1 MATDLTQ
8 LLDQLDAHPQATALA
23 RQLRTRP
30 GAPLHVAPVL
40 TAARPALVA
49 ALAQQ
54 LGRPLLYIVHNG
66 EVALRAREDLCQWLG
81 PDAVLLFPSSDA
93 MPYEPMSPGNDVIA
107 ARLRV
112 LRALQESGTEHQAPQ
127 ASLDPDGAQ
136 RSTLAAPLV
145 IIAPIKALLQPTL
158 TPHEY
163 AEASVRLRRG
173 DEHALDALV
182 ARWVAIG
189 YRTAPTVEE
198 PGELNRRG
206 GIVDIFPPGDELPL
220 RIEFFGDEIDS
231 LRRFDPITQRS
242 EAQVREV
249 SVGPPHEIA
258 FWRREQAVARMR
270 ALDTS
275 TLRREAAD
283 EWQAVIERIDQGQRF
298 EGRALYAPF
307 FWATQEEQETR
318 RHGDAETRRHGDAET
333 RRHGDTETRRHGDT
347 ETRRHGDAE
356 TRRHGDAE
364 ARRRGDTETS
374 VDGRT
379 LAWSPD
385 LPVSVPGPASL
396 LAHLPPATPVCFSE
410 LLILAQ
416 HAAEQHHHAGERRNA
431 HADAGELPPA
441 FPRPYLLW
449 AELLAQAGQ
458 LTLVNLSNNAEA
470 LGADA
475 ATGMPGFSDWRLPGT
490 LFAPADLFGGQLK
503 RLVDDIVAR
512 LGDGEQVAV
521 VTPQAAR
528 IQEMLEEALQAST
541 LAGSQGESP
550 PTWQPGNLP
559 TFHPI
564 HGSLDEGWRSIDLN
578 LTLYTD
584 AEIFGWR
591 QRRPVAER
599 KRKRDRNAEERA
611 AFLRGLKPGDY
622 VVHIEHGI
630 AVYEGLIRRTVGK
643 TEREYLN
650 LRYAE
655 GDRLYVP
662 VDQIDRVSRYIGAG
676 DTAPALTRLGTQDW
690 ERAKRKARAAV
701 QELANDLLDLY
712 AKRQLSQGFAFSPD
726 GEWQRELEAAFPYA
740 ETPDQLRAIADVKH
754 DMELVQP
761 MDRLI
766 CGDVGFGKTEVA
778 LRAAFKA
785 VQDGKQ
791 VAVLVPT
798 TVLAQQHYDTFT
810 RRMAAF
816 PLKVDMI
823 SRFRSAKEQDEII
836 ARLARGEIDII
847 IGTHRLLSADIRF
860 KDLGLLVVDEE
871 QRFGVRHKERI
882 KQLRANVDVLTMTAT
897 PIPRT
902 LHMAMAGIRD
912 LSVIDTPPEDRVP
925 IKTYVLPYDDQLV
938 REALLREIDRGG
950 QVYFLHNRVQS
961 IYYVADK
968 LKQLV
973 PEAEVGVGHGQLGEH
988 QLERVMLDF
997 FSGKD
1002 DVLVCTTIIE
1012 SGLDVPNANT
1022 IVIDDATTY
1031 GLAQLYQIRGR
1042 VGRSAQRAYAYLFYK
1057 PDQRMTPEAQDRLQA
1072 IQEATELGAGFRIAM
1087 RDLEIRGAGNLL
1099 GAEQSGHIAAVGFDL
1114 YSRLLEQAVRTMKA
1128 KLVEINFRPTTD
1140 KETRRQG
1147 GKETREIDDPSV
1159 SLSPPIP
1166 VSASKGRQPA
1176 VKVDEKVLISPLV
1189 TLDLPLDAYLPAEY
1203 IADDRVRLAVYQHL
1217 AEAQTLRA
1225 VRELRQELRDR
1236 FGQLPA
1242 PADYL
1247 LTWLEIK
1254 ALALAANITSV
1265 VTTAEEFI
1273 IRLPEGDAHDREKLR
1288 RRFGK
1293 DPTIRVG
1300 PQFVRLDRRSLPGES
1315 WIEALSGVLAT
1326 LGK

>member
-1 MATDLTQ
+1 MAIELEPILAQIRT
-8 LLDQLDAHPQATALA
+8 HPSLVALA
-23 RQLRTRP
+23 QAITHAP
-30 GAPLHVAPVL
+30 GGRLHAAPAL
-40 TAARPALVA
+40 TAARPAIVA
-49 ALAQQ
+49 ALAKQH
-54 LGRPLLYIVHNG
+54 GGALLYVVQNG
-66 EVALRAREDLCQWLG
+66 DLALRAREDLSQWL
-81 PDAVLLFPSSDA
+81 DSERVLLFPASDA
-93 MPYEPMSPGNDVIA
+93 MPYEPMSPGNDVVA

-112 LRALQESGTEHQAPQ
+112 LKAL
-127 ASLDPDGAQ
+127 GAGSEGV
-136 RSTLAAPLV
+136 RTAEAHPLV
-145 IIAPIKALLQPTL
+145 IVAPIKALLQPTMS
-158 TPHEY
+158 PADY
-163 AEASVRLRRG
+163 ASASIRLRRG
-173 DEHALDALV
+173 EEHTIDKLMT
-182 ARWVAIG
+182 RWVAMG
-189 YRTAPTVEE
+189 YRSAPTVEE
-198 PGELNRRG
+198 PGEINRRG

-242 EAQVREV
+242 EAQVREAV
-249 SVGPPHEIA
+249 VGPPHEIP
-258 FWRREQAVARMR
+258 FWRSAEALARMR
-270 ALDTS
+270 ALDAS
-275 TLRREAAD
+275 GLRREARD
-283 EWQAVIERIDQGQRF
+283 EWEAVIERIAHGERF

-307 FWATQEEQETR
+307 FWEATPK
-318 RHGDAETRRHGDAET
+318 H
-333 RRHGDTETRRHGDT
+333 
-347 ETRRHGDAE
+347 
-356 TRRHGDAE
+356 
-364 ARRRGDTETS
+364 
-374 VDGRT
+374 
-379 LAWSPD
+379 L
-385 LPVSVPGPASL
+385 VPSSLFTHL
-396 LAHLPPATPVCFSE
+396 LAAMPIVFSE
-410 LLILAQ
+410 MLLLAQ
-416 HAAEQHHHAGERRNA
+416 QAAEQHHHASERRTA
-431 HADAGELPPA
+431 HSEAGELLPD

-449 AELLAQAGQ
+449 EELLAQASAQ
-458 LTLVNLSNNAEA
+458 TLVNLSNNDVSVNGWELQANETPPTPVPVAE
-470 LGADA
+470 
-475 ATGMPGFSDWRLPGT
+475 S
-490 LFAPADLFGGQLK
+490 LFVTADLFGGQLR
-503 RLVDDIVAR
+503 RLVDDIIHR
-512 LGDGEQVAV
+512 LRAEEQVLI

-528 IQEMLEEALQAST
+528 IEEMVAEQIKAEGHIGPVNSKNDPVLRALMRLLT
-541 LAGSQGESP
+541 VV
-550 PTWQPGNLP
+550 
-559 TFHPI
+559 
-564 HGSLDEGWRSIDLN
+564 HGSLDEGWRSVDLN
-578 LTLYTD
+578 TTLYTD

-591 QRRPVAER
+591 QRRPTAER

-611 AFLRGLKPGDY
+611 AFLRGLKHGDY

-650 LRYAE
+650 LRYAD

-662 VDQIDRVSRYIGAG
+662 IDQIDRVSRYIGAG
-676 DTAPALTRLGTQDW
+676 DAAPSLTRLGTQDW

-726 GEWQRELEAAFPYA
+726 GEWQRELEAAFPYH

-798 TVLAQQHYDTFT
+798 TVLAQQHYETFS

-816 PLKVDMI
+816 PVKVDVI
-823 SRFRSAKEQDEII
+823 SRFRSPKEQ
-836 ARLARGEIDII
+836 AAMTVQLARGEIDII
-847 IGTHRLLSADIRF
+847 IGTHRLLSNDIHF
-860 KDLGLLVVDEE
+860 KDLGLLVIDEE

-882 KQLRANVDVLTMTAT
+882 KQMRANVDVLTMTAT

-902 LHMAMAGIRD
+902 LHMALAGIRD

-925 IKTYVLPYDDQLV
+925 IKTYVLPYDQQLV
-938 REALLREIDRGG
+938 REAALRELDRGG
-950 QVYFLHNRVQS
+950 QIYYLHNRVQS

-1022 IVIDDATTY
+1022 IIIDDATTY

-1057 PDQRMTPEAQDRLQA
+1057 PDHRMTPDAQERLQA

-1128 KLVEINFRPTTD
+1128 KLIESNFRELPADRQQLPAEEDTPLPAVAPDEGASKPPTTV
-1140 KETRRQG
+1140 RQ
-1147 GKETREIDDPSV
+1147 
-1159 SLSPPIP
+1159 SPG
-1166 VSASKGRQPA
+1166 ARKQPTI
-1176 VKVDEKVLISPLV
+1176 KVDEKVLISPLV
-1189 TLDLPLDAYLPAEY
+1189 TLDLPLDAYLPPEY
-1203 IADDRVRLAVYQHL
+1203 IPDDRVRLAVYQHM
-1217 AEAQTLRA
+1217 AEAQTPRA
-1225 VRELRQELRDR
+1225 VRDLRQELRDR
-1236 FGQLPA
+1236 FGDLPE
-1242 PADYL
+1242 PAECL
-1247 LTWLEIK
+1247 LTWLNIK
-1254 ALALAANITSV
+1254 ALALAAGVTSV

-1273 IRLPEGDAHDREKLR
+1273 IRLPEGDALDREKLR

-1293 DPTIRVG
+1293 DTSVRVG
-1300 PQFVRLDRRSLPGES
+1300 PQFVRLDRRALPPDDGWIAPLTSLLE
-1315 WIEALSGVLAT
+1315 T